1 MGVVNQTILYVL
13 AVFMLIGA
21 FDRTLKQFESSGQ
34 FLRRLRLGWFG
45 DAIDGAGKQFE
56 DGLGAMGPLAL
67 AMVGVIAA
75 TPIISRVLAPL
86 VIPVFTWL
94 GASPSMFATSLLAV
108 DMGGYGLARELATT
122 NGALDW
128 PAFLYSGLILGSMMG
143 ATIVFTIPVGL
154 GMIDTSDRRP
164 FALGILAGLVTIPVG
179 CLAGGLAAMFSH
191 VASPDGQPIVFTVS
205 MLLRNLVPVVLFSG
219 TVAVGLWRLPDT
231 MVRLFG
237 IFAKVLVALMTA
249 ALAVVAFQVLTG
261 VALVPGMDPV
271 FPVKGDQPGLDMRA
285 MEVVCR
291 IAIVLLGAYP
301 AVYLVSR
308 WCRRPLVGAGRLLGI
323 NDVAAAGLVATL
335 ASNLP
340 MFKVLSQMDERGKV
354 INVAFSVGAAWVFA
368 DHLAF
373 VAANKPDMIVAVIVG
388 KLVAGALAIAV
399 AMRLTRVREPKRL

>member
-21 FDRTLKQFESSGQ
+21 LDRALKQFESSGR
-34 FLRRLRLGWFG
+34 FLHRLRLGWFG

-94 GASPSMFATSLLAV
+94 GASPSMFATSILAV

-122 NGALDW
+122 NGSLDW
-128 PAFLYSGLILGSMMG
+128 PSFLYSGLILGSMMG

-154 GMIDTSDRRP
+154 GMIESSDRRP
-164 FALGILAGLVTIPVG
+164 FALGILAGLVAIPAG

-191 VASPDGQPIVFTVS
+191 VTTPDGQPIVFTVN

-219 TVAVGLWRLPDT
+219 LIAIGLWRLPNA
-231 MVRLFG
+231 MVRAFA
-237 IFAKVLVALMTA
+237 IFAKVLVVLMTA

-271 FPVKGDQPGLDMRA
+271 FPVKGDEPGLDMRA

-291 IAIVLLGAYP
+291 IAVALLGAYP
-301 AVYLVSR
+301 AVYLMSR
-308 WCRRPLVGAGRLLGI
+308 WCHNSLVKAGRLLGI

-340 MFKVLSQMDERGKV
+340 MFKVLAQMDERGKV

-373 VAANKPDMIVAVIVG
+373 VAANKPDMIVAVMVG
-388 KLVAGALAIAV
+388 KLVAGSLAIAV
-399 AMRLTRVREPKRL
+399 AMRLTRKREPK